1 MNRKRWLFGAIWLAG
16 TLALSALTSWW
27 MLRGREQAHFHEHAG
42 MDSEAAFH
50 AWMHR
55 HLGLTA
61 AQEAAMAPQEE
72 AYEAER
78 RRLREAIREAG
89 LALALQVRESDTLSD
104 ETRAALER
112 LSAAQGRLQEATVEH
127 FFQMKTHLDERQRE
141 LLRRWTHDS
150 LLHQHEHDHPHD

>member
-1 MNRKRWLFGAIWLAG
+1 MKKKQWLLGAVWLAG

-27 MLRGREQAHFHEHAG
+27 VLRGRDHAHSHEHGGAV
-42 MDSEAAFH
+42 DSEAAFH
-50 AWMHR
+50 AWMHL

-61 AQEAAMAPQEE
+61 EQEAAMAPQEE

-78 RRLREAIREAG
+78 RRLREEIREAG
-89 LALALQVRESDTLSD
+89 LALALQVRESDTLSG

-112 LSAAQGRLQEATVEH
+112 LGNAQSRLQEATIEH
-127 FFQMKTHLDERQRE
+127 FFQMKTHLNERQKE

-150 LLHQHEHDHPHD
+150 LLHQHDHRDD